1 VAVPANGRR
10 LTARLLAVNDGT
22 AAQSQDLLYSTGV
35 TTLLRPLEALTLI
48 VPPKPRLP
56 DPVEFLRPRLHAACQ
71 GALRAVPADAGNAP
85 ALPDPARLFP
95 SLYHLLC
102 LDAILEVLEH
112 TGTTSRRLRRLP
124 AHEVVW
130 LVIGQSWFPDRSIP
144 LVWRHLHPSPDIP
157 DPVDSAFT
165 QARQRLGARP
175 LQLLFHRTCRPLSA
189 LGSIGAFHQGWLIVA
204 LDGSV
209 FEAPDTPVNRK
220 TLGSASNQNG
230 EGAFPQLRLS
240 AICEVGTHVVT
251 DVEMG
256 PYNASEQALSLRMLR
271 RLPSGRLVLMDRG
284 LSYYEL
290 IHAVRRRHSHVLA
303 RVKAKQRDLPVEKVL
318 SDGSYLSTIYPSYNA
333 KRAKR
338 GGIRVRVVR
347 YTHDDP
353 TRDGCG
359 EESCLITTMLSV
371 ETLSAREAARLYPWR
386 WEEES
391 VFAEIKK
398 TMLQNKQPLL
408 RSKEPTLV
416 VQEMYG
422 LLVGHYVVRQVMAQ
436 AARQRAVA
444 VEAVRLSF
452 KSSLKVLED
461 RLKDQADADW
471 LRKMQREVG
480 WQKLRAKRPRKYPR
494 VKKATRSR
502 WPSKKPGTKS
512 PPQPA
517 KHLSEIIKILQTDGH

>member
-1 VAVPANGRR
+1 LILPRIPCPA
-10 LTARLLAVNDGT
+10 
-22 AAQSQDLLYSTGV
+22 
-35 TTLLRPLEALTLI
+35 
-48 VPPKPRLP
+48 
-56 DPVEFLRPRLHAACQ
+56 DPVESLLARIQAACQ
-71 GALRAVPADAGNAP
+71 PTLRVDPLGRATQPAP
-85 ALPDPARLFP
+85 AEPVLPGHSFLFP
-95 SLYHLLC
+95 TLHRLLPLNVIYPV
-102 LDAILEVLEH
+102 LDE
-112 TGTTSRRLRRLP
+112 TGTASFRVRRLP
-124 AHEVVW
+124 AHDVVW
-130 LVIGQSWFPDRSIP
+130 LTIAQSWFPDRSIP
-144 LVWRHLHPSPDIP
+144 KVWRHLHPSTDYRE
-157 DPVDSAFT
+157 PVDSAFT

-175 LQLLFHRTCRPLSA
+175 LKLLFHRTCRPLSTP
-189 LGSIGAFHQGWLIVA
+189 GVVGAFHNDWLIVA

-209 FEAPDTPVNRK
+209 FEAPDTPANRK
-220 TLGSASNQNG
+220 TLGSASNQHS
-230 EGAFPQLRLS
+230 EGAFPQLRLA

-256 PYNASEQALSLRMLR
+256 PYNASEQTLSLRMLR
-271 RLPSGRLVLMDRG
+271 RLPAGRLVLMDRG

-290 IHAVRRRHSHVLA
+290 IHAVRRRNSHVLA

-318 SDGSYLSTIYPSYNA
+318 PDGSYLSTIYPSSNA

-338 GGIRVRVVR
+338 GGMRVRVVR

-371 ETLSAREAARLYPWR
+371 ETMSARQAVRLYPWR

-391 VFAEIKK
+391 VFSEIKK

-422 LLVGHYVVRQVMAQ
+422 LLIGHYVVRQVMAQ
-436 AARQRAVA
+436 AASQRAKP

-452 KSSLKVLED
+452 KHSLEVLED
-461 RLKDQADADW
+461 RLKDPADANW
-471 LRKMQREVG
+471 LRKLQREVG

-502 WPSKKPGTKS
+502 WPSKKPGTKP
-512 PPQPA
+512 PPQPT

>member
-1 VAVPANGRR
+1 MI
-10 LTARLLAVNDGT
+10 L
-22 AAQSQDLLYSTGV
+22 
-35 TTLLRPLEALTLI
+35 
-48 VPPKPRLP
+48 PPKPRP
-56 DPVEFLRPRLHAACQ
+56 RDPVAFLLPRLHTASQ
-71 GALRAVPADAGNAP
+71 PTFRAIPAGAGNASAP
-85 ALPDPARLFP
+85 PDPARLFP
-95 SLYHLLC
+95 SLYRLLP
-102 LDAILEVLEH
+102 LDAILEVLEY
-112 TGTTSRRLRRLP
+112 TGTNSKRQRRLP
-124 AHEVVW
+124 AHEIVW
-130 LVIGQSWFPDRSIP
+130 LTIGQSWFPDRSIP
-144 LVWRHLHPSPDIP
+144 KVWRHLHPSPDIRE
-157 DPVDSAFT
+157 PVDSAFT

-189 LGSIGAFHQGWLIVA
+189 IGSIGAFHKDWLLVA

-209 FEAPDTPVNRK
+209 FEAPDTPANRK
-220 TLGSASNQNG
+220 ALGSASNQNG
-230 EGAFPQLRLS
+230 EGAFPQLRLA

-290 IHAVRRRHSHVLA
+290 IHAVRRRNSHVLA

-318 SDGSYLSTIYPSYNA
+318 SDGSYLSTIYPSSNA

-338 GGIRVRVVR
+338 DGMRVRVVR

-371 ETLSAREAARLYPWR
+371 ETLSAREAVRLYPWR

-391 VFAEIKK
+391 VFAEIKE
-398 TMLQNKQPLL
+398 TMLQNGQPLL
-408 RSKEPTLV
+408 RSKEPALV

-422 LLVGHYVVRQVMAQ
+422 LLIGHYLVRQVMAH
-436 AARQRAVA
+436 AARQKGVA

-452 KSSLKVLED
+452 KNSLEVLED
-461 RLKDQADADW
+461 RLKDPADTDW
-471 LRKMQREVG
+471 SKKLQREVS
-480 WQKLRAKRPRKYPR
+480 WQKLRPKRPRKYPR
-494 VKKATRSR
+494 VRKATRSR

-512 PPQPA
+512 PPQPT
-517 KHLSEIIKILQTDGH
+517 KHLFEIIKIVQTDGH